1 MFEPYRPRYSK
12 RMQMPRPVLPSQ
24 LTYNDLNGA
33 EATEVLVDWFRQLLK
48 SHPVMQPHLTLPM
61 ARFTL
66 DIAVGVDMYIGG
78 SVPVESPPEHMD
90 IAGSVSMDNK
100 VAGSQL
106 TQLREILTPGRQIE
120 HTEQRFST
128 IVNAAPIPGG
138 QPPDEVRHAHDLPV
152 PRPAYGPRDTGSHMF
167 LADVVDVQ
175 PDASGGRRGEVAPG
189 YTFSEQVVSPGAGRP
204 ASHAL
209 DQHIP
214 VDKGEIHIDLTG
226 DGIVHDSG
234 MRVKERAHVS
244 SVKEAG
250 DERGKPY
257 SSVNGVYDPG
267 PAGLMTRR
275 GSGGL
280 GTDGRSR
287 ISFGNSNRG

>member
-1 MFEPYRPRYSK
+1 
-12 RMQMPRPVLPSQ
+12 MQMPRPVIPSQ

-33 EATEVLVDWFRQLLK
+33 EATEILVDWFRQLLK
-48 SHPVMQPHLTLPM
+48 SNPQMQPHLTLPM

-66 DIAVGVDMYIGG
+66 DINVGIDMYIGG
-78 SVPVESPPEHMD
+78 SVPVDSPPEHMD
-90 IAGSVSMDNK
+90 ISGSVSLDNK
-100 VAGSQL
+100 VAGAGSVL
-106 TQLREILTPGRQIE
+106 YRDILTPGRQMEHTGAGPQRVE

-128 IVNAAPIPGG
+128 VVNAAPIPGG
-138 QPPDEVRHAHDLPV
+138 QPPDAVRESHDLPV
-152 PRPAYGPRDTGSHMF
+152 PRPGYGSRDTGSHMF
-167 LADVVDVQ
+167 LADVVDPHMDV
-175 PDASGGRRGEVAPG
+175 SGGRRGEVAPG
-189 YTFSEQVVSPGAGRP
+189 YTFSEQVVTPN
-204 ASHAL
+204 HAAHSL

-226 DGIVHDSG
+226 DGIVHESG

-244 SVKEAG
+244 SVREAG

-275 GSGGL
+275 GGGGL
-280 GTDGRSR
+280 GTDGRPR

>member
-1 MFEPYRPRYSK
+1 
-12 RMQMPRPVLPSQ
+12 MQLSRPVLPSQ

-33 EATEVLVDWFRQLLK
+33 EATEILVDWFRQLLK
-48 SHPVMQPHLTLPM
+48 SNPVMQPHLTLPM
-61 ARFTL
+61 AKFTL
-66 DIAVGVDMYIGG
+66 DINVGIDMYVGG
-78 SVPVESPPEHMD
+78 SVPVESPPERLD
-90 IAGSVSMDNK
+90 IIGTVSLDNK
-100 VAGSQL
+100 VAGAG
-106 TQLREILTPGRQIE
+106 TGAPAHR
-120 HTEQRFST
+120 TEQRYST

-138 QPPDEVRHAHDLPV
+138 IPPDEVRETHGLQA
-152 PRPAYGPRDTGSHMF
+152 PRPAYGPRDTGSHLF
-167 LADVVDVQ
+167 LADV
-175 PDASGGRRGEVAPG
+175 PDAQSDVSGGRRGDVAPG
-189 YTFSEQVVSPGAGRP
+189 YTFSEQVVSPSAGP
-204 ASHAL
+204 AHAL

-214 VDKGEIHIDLTG
+214 IAKGEIHIDLTG
-226 DGIVHDSG
+226 DGIVHESG

-275 GSGGL
+275 GGGGL

-287 ISFGNSNRG
+287 ISFGNSHRG

>member
-1 MFEPYRPRYSK
+1 
-12 RMQMPRPVLPSQ
+12 MQMPRPVLPSQ
-24 LTYNDLNGA
+24 LTYNDLNGS

-61 ARFTL
+61 AKFTL
-66 DIAVGVDMYIGG
+66 DIAIGVDMYIGG

-100 VAGSQL
+100 VAGAGAPVDVRSRASNGDAAGSAVRG
-106 TQLREILTPGRQIE
+106 TGFE
-120 HTEQRFST
+120 HSDHKFST
-128 IVNAAPIPGG
+128 VVNAAPIPGG
-138 QPPDEVRHAHDLPV
+138 QPPDEVRVSHDLPV

-167 LADVVDVQ
+167 LADVVDAQ

-189 YTFSEQVVSPGAGRP
+189 YTFSEQVVSPGGTRP

>member
-1 MFEPYRPRYSK
+1 
-12 RMQMPRPVLPSQ
+12 MQMPRPVIPSQ

-48 SHPVMQPHLTLPM
+48 SNPQMQPHLTLPM

-66 DIAVGVDMYIGG
+66 DINVGIDMYIGG

-90 IAGSVSMDNK
+90 IAGSVSLDNK
-100 VAGSQL
+100 LAGSQPRDIQVL
-106 TQLREILTPGRQIE
+106 HPRDILTPGRHME
-120 HTEQRFST
+120 HTEQRLST

-138 QPPDEVRHAHDLPV
+138 QPPDAVRESHDLPV
-152 PRPAYGPRDTGSHMF
+152 PRPGYGPRDTGSHMF
-167 LADVVDVQ
+167 LADVNTV
-175 PDASGGRRGEVAPG
+175 PDPSGGRRGEVATG
-189 YTFSEQVVSPGAGRP
+189 YTFSEQVVTPSHP
-204 ASHAL
+204 AHAL

-226 DGIVHDSG
+226 DGIVHESG

-275 GSGGL
+275 GGGGL
-280 GTDGRSR
+280 GSDGRPR

>member
-1 MFEPYRPRYSK
+1 
-12 RMQMPRPVLPSQ
+12 MQLPRPVLPSQ

-48 SHPVMQPHLTLPM
+48 SNPQMQPHLTLPM

-66 DIAVGVDMYIGG
+66 DINVGIDMYIGG

-90 IAGSVSMDNK
+90 IAGSVSLDNK
-100 VAGSQL
+100 VAGAGSVL
-106 TQLREILTPGRQIE
+106 YRDILTPGRQME
-120 HTEQRFST
+120 HTEQRLST
-128 IVNAAPIPGG
+128 VVNAAPIPGG
-138 QPPDEVRHAHDLPV
+138 QPPDAVRESHDLPV
-152 PRPAYGPRDTGSHMF
+152 PRPGYGSRDTGSHMF
-167 LADVVDVQ
+167 LADIVDV
-175 PDASGGRRGEVAPG
+175 PSDASGGRRGEVAPG
-189 YTFSEQVVSPGAGRP
+189 YTFSEQVVTPSHPV
-204 ASHAL
+204 HAL

-226 DGIVHDSG
+226 DGIVHESG

-275 GSGGL
+275 GGSGL